1 MGNKLLRTILATS
14 FACFLLSLSISA
26 GASETRLKKAMP
38 EGGTAVLTF
47 AADPLLS
54 MSEIP
59 FTVELTGGAG
69 TIFSDAAVSLRLVMP
84 AMSMPLNNPKALWQD
99 GAYHGMA
106 IFTMAGEWHAIMDI
120 QRPAHDLVE
129 LTFKLGEVQMK

>member
-1 MGNKLLRTILATS
+1 MRSKLFRTIIAIT

-26 GASETRLKKAMP
+26 CATETRLEKAMP

-47 AADPLLS
+47 AAAPLLS
-54 MSEIP
+54 MTEIP
-59 FTVELTGGAG
+59 FTVELTGGTG
-69 TIFSDAAVSLRLVMP
+69 TIFSDAAVSLRLAMP
-84 AMSMPLNNPKALWQD
+84 AMAMPLNNPKALWQD

-106 IFTMAGEWHAIMDI
+106 VFTMAGEWHAIMVI
-120 QRPAHDLVE
+120 QRPGHNVVD